1 MIIKAFSSFGTV
13 YLNKERITIRIRLLQ
28 WKEYFHTKPDV
39 VTGPKYYTDG
49 SDIVFGNNIKNLKR
63 K

>member
-39 VTGPKYYTDG
+39 VTGPKYTQMVVIL
-49 SDIVFGNNIKNLKR
+49 SLVIVLKT
-63 K
+63 